1 MIIKRIN
8 EFPSVTND
16 LTNDD
21 ILLIM
26 NDPSG
31 SQITKHVS
39 ISQIISFVN
48 GTPVYDT
55 GVVSGSF
62 PVDFDIDKQIQNLT
76 LNGTAIT
83 LTKGSGWPDSAL
95 SRDVVLHL
103 NVTIP
108 TLINWDIITEWYA
121 QPPSLT
127 LPVGYYIV
135 LLRSVGSTT
144 IQGHYVGNRTA

>member
-8 EFPSVTND
+8 EFPASTTD
-16 LTNDD
+16 LSNDD

-39 ISQIISFVN
+39 ISQVISFFN

-55 GVVSGSF
+55 GVVSGS
-62 PVDFDIDKQIQNLT
+62 VVIDFDINKQIQSLT
-76 LNGTAIT
+76 LNGNAIT
-83 LTKGSGWPDSAL
+83 LTKGSGWPNSAI
-95 SRDVVLHL
+95 SRDVVLHI
-103 NVTIP
+103 NVTVP

-127 LPVGYYIV
+127 LPVGNYIV
-135 LLRSVGSTT
+135 LLRSVGATT
-144 IQGHYVGNRTA
+144 MQGHYVGNRTT